1 MRRIISISIVVTLT
15 IFKSS
20 FAQPNTL
27 GEFNKFIAQ
36 NWSGEYLRIGQYKV
50 RGTPFLFGES
60 FQGTIKY
67 QGGAKSDTKI
77 LYDLYNQKAGAEF
90 KNGILQSDKEVEEFS
105 ISLPAKYGG
114 NILVFK
120 NSELYGKNSVNGYL
134 NVLDDGTKLS
144 FLKVFRIKLVP
155 DPSNMMDK
163 EMKLFEQYYEY
174 YIYNQS
180 IKELKKIKLR
190 EKDIKKEI
198 GDEQFVKEYITQN
211 GLDVSKEIDMIT
223 LIQGFNNK

>member
-1 MRRIISISIVVTLT
+1 MRKILCVSIIAVVL
-15 IFKSS
+15 FKDS

-67 QGGAKSDTKI
+67 QGGVKSDTKI

-105 ISLPAKYGG
+105 ISLPDKYGG
-114 NILVFK
+114 NVLFFR
-120 NSELYGKNSVNGYL
+120 NSQLYGKNAVNGYL
-134 NVLDDGTKLS
+134 NVLEDGAKFS
-144 FLKVFRIKLVP
+144 FLKVFQIKLVP

-163 EMKLFEQYYEY
+163 EIKLFEQYSEY
-174 YIYNQS
+174 YIYNKAT
-180 IKELKKIKLR
+180 KELRKIKLR
-190 EKDIKKEI
+190 EKNIKKEL
-198 GDEQFVKEYITQN
+198 GDEQFVKEYIAQN
-211 GLDVSKEIDMIT
+211 GLDISKEIDMIK